1 MVVPTSLQ
9 VRLVQRIYTISDY
22 EEIFKKSLNYKD
34 TIRHI
39 SKRLLTVG
47 MACRR
52 YTKGIFEWQWK
63 EK

>member
-47 MACRR
+47 MAWRR